1 MRMRPGRRTHQQYIH
16 LVRLAW
22 DLRELGYGS
31 AVALPCDGEPALVFP
46 PATDHL
52 TVRVSTHD
60 GDWFF
65 TWGRGPGRRVRALD
79 TGAARRIAG
88 VTR

>member
-1 MRMRPGRRTHQQYIH
+1 MRPGKRLHQQCIH

-31 AVALPCDGEPALVFP
+31 AVALPRDGEPALVLP
-46 PATDHL
+46 HATDHL
-52 TVRVSTHD
+52 KVRVSSRN

-65 TWGRGPGRRVRALD
+65 TWGRGPDRRVRAPD
-79 TGAARRIAG
+79 AEAARRIAE